1 MIAYCP
7 VKNSGNNI
15 CGVKNMKERNIELT
29 DADTEATPKKIS
41 ITKDSGQTLVDARD
55 ESCWWT
61 VSAPKVDS
69 GKSSTKTI
77 HIKTTKMNAMEAYAY
92 GGDSKATA
100 LKPVNK
106 GNVPLSAGEHQV
118 YYAA

>member
-1 MIAYCP
+1 MQMIAYCP
-7 VKNSGNNI
+7 VTTNAKKA
-15 CGVKNMKERNIELT
+15 CGVENMKERNIELT
-29 DADTEATPKKIS
+29 DTHTEAAPKKIS
-41 ITKDSGQTLVDARD
+41 ISGATTITDAAG

-61 VSAPKVDS
+61 VTATKVDY

-77 HIKTTKMNAMEAYAY
+77 HVKVTKNKGMEAYAY

-106 GNVPLSAGEHQV
+106 GNLCLLAGEHQI
-118 YYAA
+118 YHAA